1 MTNHDILHCY
11 KLQKTLKKKG
21 ISLNE
26 TNKKDKDDQERYQ
39 MFMDLK
45 NYIDAKDPTNQN
57 RIPCAPKVIQI
68 FLVQL
73 FYLIQI
79 MTSAWNQAL

>member
-21 ISLNE
+21 VSLNE
-26 TNKKDKDDQERYQ
+26 TNKKDKDDQEIYQ

-45 NYIDAKDPTNQN
+45 NYIDAKDPAN
-57 RIPCAPKVIQI
+57 
-68 FLVQL
+68 
-73 FYLIQI
+73 
-79 MTSAWNQAL
+79 